1 MTALPPALQIDD
13 LEALWAALSE
23 AIARTGDRD
32 RVFLAKLAL
41 LCAAEIGER
50 ATVERLIAA
59 AERNL

>member
-1 MTALPPALQIDD
+1 MSLPVDD
-13 LEALWAALSE
+13 LEALWVALSE
-23 AIARTGDRD
+23 AITRAGTRD

-50 ATVERLIAA
+50 TTVERLIAA

>member
-1 MTALPPALQIDD
+1 LPVED
-13 LEALWAALSE
+13 LEALWVTLSQ
-23 AIARTGDRD
+23 AVTRAGPRD

>member
-1 MTALPPALQIDD
+1 MKPALPVDD
-13 LEALWAALSE
+13 LEAVWATLSE
-23 AIARTGDRD
+23 AVTRAGARD

-50 ATVERLIAA
+50 AAVERLIAT

>member
-1 MTALPPALQIDD
+1 MKPDLPVED
-13 LEALWAALSE
+13 LEALWVALAE
-23 AIARTGDRD
+23 ATTRAGARD

-59 AERNL
+59 AERHL

>member
-1 MTALPPALQIDD
+1 MSLPVDD
-13 LEALWAALSE
+13 LEALWVALSQ
-23 AIARTGDRD
+23 AVTRAGARD